1 MPRSHSATLP
11 IIPLPQ
17 GMVLLPGI
25 VKSVPVSSDRPDIIA
40 LLSVVYTR
48 AGARTS
54 KGRIDTVPIACV
66 PQATGLSLLGPN
78 GVPLIEAGE
87 RDYSKENDDSN
98 LLSKRDLY
106 HTGVAAKITGV
117 QGRGTGDF
125 SLLVEGVA
133 RVKVDKVY
141 STQPHFEG
149 KVTYHQDQG
158 EFSNARESISDG
170 LVNRYPLFV
179 ART

>member
-17 GMVLLPGI
+17 GTVLLPGI
-25 VKSVPVSSDRPDIIA
+25 IKSVPVSADRPDIIA

-48 AGARTS
+48 AGARSS

-66 PQATGLSLLGPN
+66 PQAAGLSFVGPN

-87 RDYSKENDDSN
+87 RDYSKEDHDSS
-98 LLSKRDLY
+98 LISKRDLF
-106 HTGVAAKITGV
+106 HVGVAAKITGV
-117 QGRGTGDF
+117 QGRGTGEF

-133 RVKVDKVY
+133 RVKVEKVY
-141 STQPHFEG
+141 STQPYVEG

-158 EFSNARESISDG
+158 KSSQCVRDY
-170 LVNRYPLFV
+170 R
-179 ART
+179 RW